1 MAESKANFGH
11 QTMIKKSLT
20 CKINKLPKFSEQYI
34 YILVNW
40 PCSSSFH
47 PQRVD
52 RVQYTSCNL
61 LKFSVCAMHHCQW
74 EMFDKK
80 LISGIVDNTISA
92 HSKLQINFF
101 FLLLFFCNGSIK
113 VLQTESHTGSSWN
126 IPFGRQNCCCHTF
139 FPMSPFFVIVTFTFK
154 TSIVSC

>member
-1 MAESKANFGH
+1 MKNIF
-11 QTMIKKSLT
+11 IYFDKSLAPPKT
-20 CKINKLPKFSEQYI
+20 DHFTYVDKEIYSNRFSASSSTDKFHSEYFFRNVFFTNKKKLFWLLIQKLILGTRQWTKNPLPANSKINKLPKFSEQYNI

-61 LKFSVCAMHHCQW
+61 LKFCVCAMHHCQW

-92 HSKLQINFF
+92 HSKL
-101 FLLLFFCNGSIK
+101 
-113 VLQTESHTGSSWN
+113 
-126 IPFGRQNCCCHTF
+126 
-139 FPMSPFFVIVTFTFK
+139 
-154 TSIVSC
+154 